1 MIPQVVIDQFNSLP
15 GKGKPLI
22 RSNNVP
28 EWTTLAGIVLTNTQD
43 DSSTC
48 VSLCT
53 GVKATP
59 DEKLS
64 CSNGF
69 LLHDMHAEILVL
81 RAFNVFLIE
90 EAKKEQSEYVDTAES
105 GKKRLQAKFKVS
117 LWISELP
124 CGDSSMECVQD
135 DAEDDWG
142 TAPEDCVLRGR
153 EYYTTT
159 GRVRTKPGRRDSP
172 MTLSKSCSDKL
183 TMKQYTG
190 IVMGV
195 VEHVFE
201 QIYLDEL
208 VLPAGNDVGIKRAF
222 RDRLEQSGTKRT
234 AEGEEVDR
242 PVSRPRYFTTVTSDT
257 KFAYSQGPGRK
268 PSANSIIWTINT
280 GNEVVLNG
288 VKMGHKPTNMNS
300 KSASKVS
307 RQAIWTAIKPLL
319 KNSHYDDYYSAKCC
333 AGRTEKIETGH
344 TALHAWHCTCRDNF
358 SLTGDG
364 DMSSVK

>member
-1 MIPQVVIDQFNSLP
+1 MV
-15 GKGKPLI
+15 

-28 EWTTLAGIVLTNTQD
+28 EWTTLAGVVLTDTQD
-43 DSSTC
+43 DSSSTC
-48 VSLCT
+48 VALCT

-59 DEKLS
+59 DAKLS

-90 EAKKEQSEYVDTAES
+90 EAKKDQQSQYVEALEG
-105 GKKRLQAKFKVS
+105 GKKRLKPHFKVS

-142 TAPEDCVLRGR
+142 AAPLDCVLRGR

-172 MTLSKSCSDKL
+172 MTLSKSCTDKL

-195 VEHVFE
+195 AEHVFE

-208 VLPAGNDVGIKRAF
+208 VLPAGKNDAGIKRAF
-222 RDRLEQSGTKRT
+222 RDRLEECSHSKGSKGSKRT
-234 AEGEEVDR
+234 VDGQEVER
-242 PVSRPRYFTTVTSDT
+242 PASRPQYFTTITSDT
-257 KFAYSQGPGRK
+257 QFAYSQEPGRK

-307 RQAIWTAIKPLL
+307 RQAIWTAVKPLL
-319 KNSHYDDYYSAKCC
+319 LEKDTHYDDYYSAKCC

-358 SLTGDG
+358 SLGGVDDIG
-364 DMSSVK
+364 LV